1 MMNRKKKKENIIVE
15 DEENTL
21 FKNNYLLEFQNKSL
35 CTMVEELKEKNSL
48 SEKAY
53 DSLNQKFEAL
63 INVFVNIT
71 STFTQLATA
80 CDVAL
85 KQHKIENED
94 NSDDHFTSAVD
105 IISAIL
111 NLQEKE
117 KADFNEEL
125 KVVADLRTSITNV
138 LTKLLPILKLNQS
151 ELTKHFEGITGG
163 DINSS
168 LEETIVKQTQSLAK
182 YQNEKESLKSQCE
195 IYQAKLS
202 ELTTQMDQLHTQYFQ
217 LKRTTNVDPKVP
229 YINFEKKYFNKQDE
243 KHKCVC
249 MVCYRDMNQT
259 AKEGEDTLVRGEANP
274 GDSEV
279 NKLLLKEK
287 EALQNRIRE
296 LHEKFQN
303 ISVSQVVTEE
313 DVQNSKCFQ
322 SLILQAE
329 NLLSKVG
336 ELQRVNI
343 ELQNKNSALSQMK
356 ESAVNQVTQEFK
368 ETIENLNKKIFESS
382 KVIEKHKQTI
392 SDLMVRIQ
400 SDENIIKSKDS
411 LDISTMHESFS
422 TDKARLMKQ
431 MEYIKLLKKEY
442 LNKYDDECEKNKI
455 NEETIIKLKSELEDL
470 KQLLHSGPDEKKPK
484 PDDKR
489 KNEATIQMLENEN
502 KRLATDLS
510 KERNHNENIIE
521 MIEANEKGITDL
533 NNVIKNLKLELQKA
547 KEIQAKM
554 SNEKLRD
561 NQTISKLMEGK
572 EMCEKKIGIYK
583 DQIDNFQSY
592 ITKIGNELDQYKKM
606 SILLQETVKLNE
618 SDIDTLKKEMA
629 EKCKE
634 IEKEKSINS
643 DLEKKNEELSTKHT
657 KLLGDFDSLKTCYDK
672 GMYTL
677 KKGESTQIQSKE
689 YEMLQKENATY
700 REMIHCNICKIN
712 VKNVV
717 INKCFHFFCKECVE
731 RTLETRNRKCP
742 ICREAFSQN
751 DVNEIFWD

>member
-63 INVFVNIT
+63 IAVFVNIT
-71 STFTQLATA
+71 GTFNEITTA

-85 KQHKIENED
+85 KQHKIEIEET
-94 NSDDHFTSAVD
+94 SDDPTSSAVD

-111 NLQEKE
+111 NLQDKE

-125 KVVADLRTSITNV
+125 SVVSNLRASVTN
-138 LTKLLPILKLNQS
+138 LLGKLLPILKLNHT
-151 ELTKHFEGITGG
+151 ELTRHFADISGEG
-163 DINSS
+163 INSS

-195 IYQAKLS
+195 IYQAKLN

-217 LKRTTNVDPKVP
+217 LKRITNVDPKVP

-249 MVCYRDMNQT
+249 MVCYRDMNQGQN
-259 AKEGEDTLVRGEANP
+259 KDEGLAHGETNP

-279 NKLLLKEK
+279 TKLLLKEK

-303 ISVSQVVTEE
+303 ISVSQTVTEE

-329 NLLSKVG
+329 NLLTKVS

-356 ESAVNQVTQEFK
+356 ENAVNQVTQEFK

-382 KVIEKHKQTI
+382 RVIEKHKQTI

-455 NEETIIKLKSELEDL
+455 NEETIIKLKSELEDM
-470 KQLLHSGPDEKKPK
+470 KQLLHAGPDEKKPK
-484 PDDKR
+484 QDDKR
-489 KNEATIQMLENEN
+489 KSEATIQMLENEN

-561 NQTISKLMEGK
+561 NQTISKLVEGK

-592 ITKIGNELDQYKKM
+592 ITKIGNELEQYKKM

-634 IEKEKSINS
+634 IEKEKSINCE
-643 DLEKKNEELSTKHT
+643 LEKKNEELSTKHS
-657 KLLGDFDSLKTCYDK
+657 KLIGDYDSLKTCYDK
-672 GMYTL
+672 GIYTL

-751 DVNEIFWD
+751 DVKEIFWD